1 LHSSGGLKSP
11 QLEHFRDIVAFF
23 GITTPYDKFFKI
35 LFENFT
41 SQHRSTMLC
50 AKFVKIVRHE
60 IGESVR
66 YLPDKKPN
74 IFSAPS
80 QTVAT
85 ALIAPKVC
93 HGQPPTFG

>member
-1 LHSSGGLKSP
+1 M
-11 QLEHFRDIVAFF
+11 I
-23 GITTPYDKFFKI
+23 KFSKFCSES
-35 LFENFT
+35 LPAR
-41 SQHRSTMLC
+41 HRSTLLC
-50 AKFVKIVRHE
+50 AKFVKIVRQE

-66 YLPDKKPN
+66 YLPDQKTN